1 MEVRLDHVL
10 DQAGVAHVAGADGLI
25 KIGAAAATVGVSVDT
40 LRRWERAGRVTF
52 QRRGKLRYI
61 AAADLAELL
70 RERGATGLSSAR
82 NQLQGIVVAV
92 KRDGVM
98 AQVDLACGPFRIV
111 SLMSREAADE
121 LGLAPGVLAT
131 AVVKATTVIIEV
143 R

>member
-1 MEVRLDHVL
+1 MTETDEPAL
-10 DQAGVAHVAGADGLI
+10 DGLI
-25 KIGAAAATVGVSVDT
+25 KIGAAAATLGVTVDT

-52 QRRGKLRYI
+52 RRRGNLRYI

-82 NQLQGIVVAV
+82 NHLQGTVVAV
-92 KRDGVM
+92 KRDEVM
-98 AQVDLACGPFRIV
+98 AQIDLACGPFRIV

-121 LGLAPGVLAT
+121 LGLVPGAPAT
-131 AVVKATTVIIEV
+131 AVVKATTVIIET